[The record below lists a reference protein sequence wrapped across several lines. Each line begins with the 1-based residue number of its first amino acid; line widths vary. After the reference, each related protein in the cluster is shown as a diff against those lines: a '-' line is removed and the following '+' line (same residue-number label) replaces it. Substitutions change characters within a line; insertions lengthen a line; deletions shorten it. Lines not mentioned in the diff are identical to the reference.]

1 MKVNFIKSTTL
12 DWVLFREER
21 IAESGSFGG
30 TSYTD
35 PHVILKRLE
44 IFEEVSIDMG
54 GTETKK
60 YAPGIYRA
68 TKGGLAERSKALG
81 C

>member
-1 MKVNFIKSTTL
+1 MTVNFIKCTTL
-12 DWVLFREER
+12 NWILLREER
-21 IAESGSFGG
+21 TAESGSFGG

-44 IFEEVSIDMG
+44 VFDEVSVDMG
-54 GTETKK
+54 GTEVKR
-60 YAPGIYRA
+60 YSPGIYRA